1 MSECFHEKY
10 MHNGEL
16 KSSKSFSDEWIKKGL
31 SIYEVVR
38 IIHNKCL
45 FLEDHMCRMQSSLDL
60 FGYEY
65 TSLIKEINN
74 FILKYK
80 FKIGLKNGNIK
91 IVINYNNG
99 LSKVPQVFI
108 YQIKHYYPTSREY
121 DKGINTSLLYG
132 KRNRPNAKFIN
143 LKINQLVAEEFEHK
157 NIHETLFVDENGNL
171 TEGSKSNLFFVK
183 DGIVYTPSDKGVLP
197 GITRKHVIELC
208 RELNISLTKTSI
220 HISSIKDYDAAFI
233 TGTSVKILPIKH
245 INHIEFN
252 VKNKTMLRLMRCFD
266 IKIDNY
272 LLGTKESCSSI
283 KK

>member
-1 MSECFHEKY
+1 MRNTCTMVSLRAAKASL
-10 MHNGEL
+10 MNG
-16 KSSKSFSDEWIKKGL
+16 SKRD
-31 SIYEVVR
+31 
-38 IIHNKCL
+38 CL
-45 FLEDHMCRMQSSLDL
+45 FMKLSESFITNVFSL
-60 FGYEY
+60 
-65 TSLIKEINN
+65 
-74 FILKYK
+74 
-80 FKIGLKNGNIK
+80 KIICVECSPHWKNGNIK

-183 DGIVYTPSDKGVLP
+183 DWIVYTPSDKGVLP